1 MNADLMQAAHA
12 QMEHLDVVERVERLA
27 VVQEALTW
35 LGTPYLHQ
43 GRIRGAGV
51 DCGQLLECV
60 FEGAGVIQP
69 TKIEDYPHDWH
80 LHRSEERYLETV
92 ERVAHKVD
100 RDPLPGDIILYRFD
114 KAISH
119 GAIVVA
125 WPTLIHS
132 YIRLGVILDD
142 AERNG
147 ILRKAQQGVWSVW
160 PALQPGQMI
169 VPAFIAQAI
178 RNGGA

>member
-1 MNADLMQAAHA
+1 MNADLMQAAHEQIA
-12 QMEHLDVVERVERLA
+12 HLDVVERVERLA
-27 VVQEALTW
+27 VVQEAMTW

-43 GRIRGAGV
+43 GRVRGSGV
-51 DCGQLLECV
+51 DCGQFLELV

-92 ERVAHKVD
+92 ERVAHRVD
-100 RDPLPGDIILYRFD
+100 RAPLPGDIILYRFD

-119 GAIVVA
+119 GAIVIE
-125 WPTLIHS
+125 WPRHIIHA

-142 AERNG
+142 AERNHV
-147 ILRKAQQGVWSVW
+147 LRGAQQGVWSVW
-160 PALQPGQMI
+160 
-169 VPAFIAQAI
+169 
-178 RNGGA
+178 GA